1 MRINI
6 FREIGLRDSEE
17 ALRKL
22 ERLLMRSKLTY
33 KEMHLI
39 TRLSF
44 LLGNASALELLERL
58 GYEDV
63 AEEVALS
70 YVDFTNNEKQ

>member
-1 MRINI
+1 
-6 FREIGLRDSEE
+6 
-17 ALRKL
+17 
-22 ERLLMRSKLTY
+22 MRSKLTY